1 MDLERVE
8 ALLELMRKYGVAE
21 LGYEAEQLRIELRM
35 HEVGAP
41 APAAPVMVA
50 APAPAVLP
58 AAAASPA
65 PKDEPNL
72 VTVNSPMVGV
82 FYRSPKPGAKSFVE
96 VGDAVHPGK
105 VLCILEAMKLMNEL
119 ECEVS
124 GTLTE
129 ILVENGQPV
138 QFGQA
143 LFRVRP
149 D

>member
-8 ALLELMRKYGVAE
+8 ALLKLMHEYGVAE
-21 LGYEAEQLRIELRM
+21 LGYEDEQSRVELKLQGAAPA
-35 HEVGAP
+35 HVAAAVHAHLPAPAP
-41 APAAPVMVA
+41 APAAA
-50 APAPAVLP
+50 APASDPAT
-58 AAAASPA
+58 
-65 PKDEPNL
+65 
-72 VTVNSPMVGV
+72 VTVDSPMVGT
-82 FYRSPKPGAKSFVE
+82 FYRSSKPGAKPYIE
-96 VGDAVHPGK
+96 VGDRVSPGK

-124 GTLTE
+124 GTVVE
-129 ILVENGQPV
+129 ILVENAQPV

>member
-8 ALLELMRKYGVAE
+8 ALLKLMHEYGVAE
-21 LGYEAEQLRIELRM
+21 LGYEDEQSRVELKLQGAAPT
-35 HEVGAP
+35 HVAAAVHAQLPLHAP
-41 APAAPVMVA
+41 APVA
-50 APAPAVLP
+50 ALPVSDPAT
-58 AAAASPA
+58 
-65 PKDEPNL
+65 
-72 VTVNSPMVGV
+72 VTVDSPMVGT
-82 FYRSPKPGAKSFVE
+82 FYRASKPGAKAYVE
-96 VGDAVHPGK
+96 VGDRVSPGK

-124 GTLTE
+124 GTVVE
-129 ILVENGQPV
+129 ILVENAQPV

>member
-8 ALLELMRKYGVAE
+8 ALLKLMHEYGVAE
-21 LGYEAEQLRIELRM
+21 LGYEDEQSRVELRLQ
-35 HEVGAP
+35 GASP
-41 APAAPVMVA
+41 AA
-50 APAPAVLP
+50 APAPTAFAAPVLHAAAAP
-58 AAAASPA
+58 AAAA
-65 PKDEPNL
+65 EPTT
-72 VTVNSPMVGV
+72 VTVDSPMVGT
-82 FYRSPKPGAKSFVE
+82 FYRSSKPGVKAYVE
-96 VGDAVHPGK
+96 VGDRVSPGK

-124 GTLTE
+124 GTIVE
-129 ILVENGQPV
+129 ILVENAQPV